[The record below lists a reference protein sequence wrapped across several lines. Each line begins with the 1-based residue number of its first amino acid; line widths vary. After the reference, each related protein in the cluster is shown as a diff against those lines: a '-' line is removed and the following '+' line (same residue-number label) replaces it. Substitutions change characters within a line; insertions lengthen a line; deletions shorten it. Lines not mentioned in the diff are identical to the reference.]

1 MVRPVSDSPVSDSA
15 DPASRNDTLP
25 GALSRLA
32 EALVGLARTRIELL
46 SVEYAE
52 ERGRVGMQLALVFAG
67 VGCLLFAT
75 FFAAFGVVA
84 YFWDSYRIAAIS
96 GVIVFF
102 VLVGVA
108 LLWRRAEIAN
118 AAGTPFAATVA
129 ELEKDRAAMAR
140 TFHAPRT

>member
-1 MVRPVSDSPVSDSA
+1 MSDSGDRAAHS
-15 DPASRNDTLP
+15 DTLP
-25 GALSRLA
+25 GALSRLT
-32 EALVGLARTRIELL
+32 EALVGLARTRLELL

-75 FFAAFGVVA
+75 FFAAFGIVA
-84 YFWDSYRIAAIS
+84 YFWDSYRIAAII
-96 GVIVFF
+96 GVIIVF

-129 ELEKDRAAMAR
+129 ELEKDRAALAR